1 MAGCLR
7 ASSAT
12 CILVLFVVFGISYAA
27 KDILVGGKVDACKVP
42 SSPSDSLNKWA
53 ERASFQVGDRLEEEA
68 MEDEEEK
75 EKEFTN
81 VVPQLFPVMTQ
92 QTESHSGTLSAMLDP
107 ATAS

>member
-53 ERASFQVGDRLEEEA
+53 ERASFQVGDRLVWQSSK
-68 MEDEEEK
+68 DDTK
-75 EKEFTN
+75 FS
-81 VVPQLFPVMTQ
+81 LFKAAPFYSVILQ
-92 QTESHSGTLSAMLDP
+92 NKIKV
-107 ATAS
+107 